1 MKTKLMCALAV
12 VALACGGGSVHNGST
27 YSGDVITSRLD
38 ENLLNSRVTAVITLI
53 GGPSHDAAEVEVEG
67 MVNGFYLGEVQYEPR
82 RFGDIPCTV
91 RFYSGGHLVQ
101 TVEDT
106 IRLYVETAYIGVGG
120 EYESTMKIAP
130 IPEGYDGWYYQQNIS
145 IGNYDRSLVY
155 SVRVPDGENLIFTWS
170 SLHAADGTP
179 NWGDAAIAMHYRL
192 WDYDDRRDAYEDPDL
207 YWKTIDPDPE
217 KWIMA
222 PATVSNYAGPVYVC
236 PNAPADRSQLNSV
249 HAGLF
254 NGVVRVMTDNPVY

>member
-1 MKTKLMCALAV
+1 MKKIFLVSIFAFS
-12 VALACGGGSVHNGST
+12 LACSGGGVHSGST

-38 ENLLNSRVTAVITLI
+38 ENLLNSRVTAVITLV

-67 MVNGFYLGEVQYEPR
+67 MVNGFYENEVQYQPR

-130 IPEGYDGWYYQQNIS
+130 IPEGYDGWYYPQNIS

-207 YWKTIDPDPE
+207 YWKTIDPEPE

-254 NGVVRVMTDNPVY
+254 SGVVRVMTDNPVY